1 MPEPK
6 PQQPELL
13 LPDVAAWRDW
23 LAAHHTEPLGVW
35 LRLAKK
41 GTTDPTSLTYQQAL
55 QEALCYGWIDGQARS
70 CDAATSFQRFTPR
83 RARSPWSQ
91 RNVDF
96 VAALTAEG
104 RMQPS
109 GLAEVERA
117 KADGRWAAAYS
128 QASLADPP
136 DLMAAIAEVPAAA
149 AMYEILTKQNRFAL
163 AFRLNSLKRPET
175 RARRIAEFV
184 DMLARGETL
193 YPQKRRP
200 TDS

>member
-1 MPEPK
+1 M
-6 PQQPELL
+6 
-13 LPDVAAWRDW
+13 PDVAAWHDW
-23 LAAHHTEPLGVW
+23 LVVHHTEPLGVW

-41 GTTDPTSLTYQQAL
+41 GVTEPTSLTYLEAL
-55 QEALCYGWIDGQARS
+55 HEALCFGWIDGQARK

-96 VAALTAEG
+96 VAVLTAEG
-104 RMQPS
+104 RMQS
-109 GLAEVERA
+109 AGLAEVERA

-149 AMYEILTKQNRFAL
+149 AMYEILTKQNSFAL

-175 RARRIAEFV
+175 RARRVAEFV
-184 DMLARGETL
+184 DMLARGETF
-193 YPQKRRP
+193 YPQKKQRP
-200 TDS
+200 DV